1 MGERWLALARKHDL
15 PIELSGLPALIGFSL
30 PLSNMRKYKTLITQ
44 EMLKKGF
51 LATTEVYVC
60 TEHTQPVVD
69 QYFEALDPLFALI
82 RECES
87 GRNVDDLLEGPVC
100 HERFKRLN

>member
-1 MGERWLALARKHDL
+1 LPLALT
-15 PIELSGLPALIGFSL
+15 GLPALIGFSIAT
-30 PLSNMRKYKTLITQ
+30 PNMRKYKTLITQ
-44 EMLKKGF
+44 EMLDQGF

-60 TEHTQPVVD
+60 TEHTQSVLD
-69 QYFEALDPLFALI
+69 RYFEALDPLFALI

-87 GRNVDDLLEGPVC
+87 GRDVDALLRGPIC